1 MATAQITKR
10 SKKERLLG
18 RFKRAA
24 VTIIYLW
31 MLFSLFELHR
41 WIIFRQQN
49 IASEE
54 AYRLG
59 FAFLNA
65 FVLAKVIVLGEHLP
79 VVERFRHKPLA
90 YAILFKSALFS
101 ALLICFEIA
110 EEVLVGAFHGQT
122 IAQSIPRLGGGGVE
136 GILLLGVIMFVV
148 LIPFF
153 AFKELSRVMGAQELK
168 SIMFTSGPPDT
179 RESRVA

>member
-1 MATAQITKR
+1 MPIAQITKR

-49 IASEE
+49 ITSEE

-79 VVERFRHKPLA
+79 AVERFRHKPLV
-90 YAILFKSALFS
+90 YAILFKSVLFS
-101 ALLICFEIA
+101 AMLICFEIL
-110 EEVLVGAFHGQT
+110 EEVIVGLFHGQT
-122 IAQSIPRLGGGGVE
+122 IAQSIPELGGGGVE

-153 AFKELSRVMGAQELK
+153 AFKELSRVMGEDELR
-168 SIMFTSGPPDT
+168 SLMFTTPKPDT
-179 RESRVA
+179 SQPRVA